1 MNVKM
6 FNNDVDFFIFTT
18 NKNYATQLK
27 EFCTTA
33 KSKDY
38 WQKVIDLLQTNN
50 IESNFNVDYNE
61 NSCTIDILNEF
72 KLADDELAYYID
84 SDGNIIEN
92 FLPFDNARLNALIKN
107 NIAPYS
113 ASLIGIFKMTE
124 NTPAPEPSGYILL
137 NSLKR
142 EFNTRLYRVGL
153 MSDIHYEDT
162 DMSDHGVDPDSHT
175 GGNNQP
181 VADIKQVLNFYQL
194 FQIW

>member
-18 NKNYATQLK
+18 NKNYATRLK
-27 EFCTTA
+27 EFCTTI

-38 WQKVIDLLQTNN
+38 WQKVIDLIQTNN

-61 NSCTIDILNEF
+61 NSCAIDILNEF
-72 KLADDELAYYID
+72 KLADDELAYYSD

-107 NIAPYS
+107 NIAPYN

-124 NTPAPEPSGYILL
+124 NTPASEPSGYILL

-142 EFNTRLYRVGL
+142 EFNT
-153 MSDIHYEDT
+153 
-162 DMSDHGVDPDSHT
+162 
-175 GGNNQP
+175 N
-181 VADIKQVLNFYQL
+181 K
-194 FQIW
+194 